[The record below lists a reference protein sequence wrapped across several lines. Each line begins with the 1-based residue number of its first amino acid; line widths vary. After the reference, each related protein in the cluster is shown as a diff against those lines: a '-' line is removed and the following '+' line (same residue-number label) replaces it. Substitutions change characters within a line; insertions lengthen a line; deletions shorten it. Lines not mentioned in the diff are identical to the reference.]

1 MWSVEGRVVRSRA
14 GAILWRVSWAL
25 LCGGLLV
32 VVGCE
37 AVGWRFLRPA
47 LERHLGAAAGVS
59 VIIGEPFRA
68 RLLGP
73 PELTV
78 QRLTVGVAAGVPAPH
93 LLDADRVR
101 LSWRWSD
108 VWAAARGDGLRMREL
123 EMDSLDLHLVRD
135 VQGHAS
141 WQLGDAPT
149 GHAWAPPVIERLAV
163 HGGNVNVDD
172 QPRALRMKAPIE
184 PLGPHDEGLQTRPRL
199 VLTLATTASASRSVP

>member
-14 GAILWRVSWAL
+14 GAILWRASWAL
-25 LCGGLLV
+25 LSGGLLL

-47 LERHLGAAAGVS
+47 LEHQLGAAAGVS
-59 VIIGEPFRA
+59 VVIGEPFRA

-73 PELTV
+73 PELTA

-108 VWAAARGDGLRMREL
+108 VWAAVRGEALRMREL
-123 EMDSLDLHLVRD
+123 EMASLDLHLVRD
-135 VQGHAS
+135 TQGHAS
-141 WQLGDAPT
+141 WQLGDVPA

-163 HGGNVNVDD
+163 HGGSVNVDD

-184 PLGPHDEGLQTRPRL
+184 PLGPRDEVPETRPRL
-199 VLTLATTASASRSVP
+199 MLTLATTASAAHDAP